1 MSEENKKFRIGEFAR
16 VNGVTKH
23 TLIHYDDIGLLTQA
37 ITEENGYRYYIDKQY
52 SDFSNISQLKE
63 LGLSLKEIDE
73 YIHQDHFPQREEIL
87 QNRMEAIE
95 REIQRLTNLKDAIAC
110 YRKRVQEALATDPGA
125 VTMEFRETEYGFF
138 SRNLYENGESFS
150 HSRAVFSRFCRDK
163 NLFECRGWGTLIP
176 IHYENGKWLSI
187 SSHIYVYADR
197 AFHPDAVA
205 VQPQGYYLVSY
216 HQGDPRK
223 LYQSFLRVM
232 HYAESHHMTMGKFCF
247 EEYVLGSF
255 NTTQP
260 QDYRIKILIP
270 VL

>member
-1 MSEENKKFRIGEFAR
+1 M
-16 VNGVTKH
+16 
-23 TLIHYDDIGLLTQA
+23 
-37 ITEENGYRYYIDKQY
+37 
-52 SDFSNISQLKE
+52 
-63 LGLSLKEIDE
+63 
-73 YIHQDHFPQREEIL
+73 
-87 QNRMEAIE
+87 
-95 REIQRLTNLKDAIAC
+95 
-110 YRKRVQEALATDPGA
+110 
-125 VTMEFRETEYGFF
+125 
-138 SRNLYENGESFS
+138 
-150 HSRAVFSRFCRDK
+150 FSRFCRDK

-205 VQPQGYYLVSY
+205 VHPQGYYLVTY

-232 HYAESHHMTMGKFCF
+232 QYAEKHHMTVGKFCF

-260 QDYRIKILIP
+260 QDYRTKILMPI
-270 VL
+270 L

>member
-23 TLIHYDDIGLLTQA
+23 TLIHYDDIGLLTPA

-95 REIQRLTNLKDAIAC
+95 REIQRLTDLKDAIAC

-138 SRNLYENGESFS
+138 SRNLYDNGESFS
-150 HSRAVFSRFCRDK
+150 IPGRCFPASAATKTCSNAAGGGPSSPSTMKMGNGCPSPRIFTFTPTGPSTPTPSPCIPRA
-163 NLFECRGWGTLIP
+163 
-176 IHYENGKWLSI
+176 
-187 SSHIYVYADR
+187 
-197 AFHPDAVA
+197 
-205 VQPQGYYLVSY
+205 
-216 HQGDPRK
+216 
-223 LYQSFLRVM
+223 
-232 HYAESHHMTMGKFCF
+232 
-247 EEYVLGSF
+247 
-255 NTTQP
+255 TTW
-260 QDYRIKILIP
+260 
-270 VL
+270 